1 MFLFCYLGHSHR
13 EMDGWVNRWREREIG
28 RLTDGTVLR
37 MCGNTVPDNREYTP
51 GFSLKVS
58 SP

>member
-1 MFLFCYLGHSHR
+1 M
-13 EMDGWVNRWREREIG
+13 EREREIG

-37 MCGNTVPDNREYTP
+37 MCGNTVPDNREYTA
-51 GFSLKVS
+51 GFNLKVS